1 MHDPESQH
9 EWLAFDFGVTG
20 ICGSYHNDWP
30 LDAPGP
36 VEHALNYLG
45 PQADHTSLVLLLEDL
60 VRLDRSPL
68 SNTELDVLWQ
78 APGDPLGGSP
88 TFGGGERAWLEQLL
102 AAVTSLARARGVPDS
117 TWAEPSLCMPGGT
130 APAAIAHQALTS
142 EVLHLSTALEG
153 ARTER
158 PGESVAASR
167 EAVEHCLAVVC
178 PELAFRF
185 LLHAFARFDCP
196 LSAETYARL
205 EQVSR
210 AFGHGSHVVDAHRY
224 LLG

>member
-30 LDAPGP
+30 LDASGP

-45 PQADHTSLVLLLEDL
+45 TQADHTSLVLLLEDL
-60 VRLDRSPL
+60 VRLDRSAL
-68 SNTELDVLWQ
+68 STAELDVLWQ

-88 TFGGGERAWLEQLL
+88 TFGGGEGAWLKQLL
-102 AAVTSLARARGVPDS
+102 PAVTRLARSRGVHDS
-117 TWAEPSLCMPGGT
+117 AWAEPSACMPDGT
-130 APAAIAHQALTS
+130 GSAAMAHQALTS
-142 EVLHLSTALEG
+142 EVLQLGTALE
-153 ARTER
+153 RTRLER
-158 PGESVAASR
+158 PGESVVISR

-185 LLHAFARFDCP
+185 LLHTFARYDCP
-196 LSAETYARL
+196 LSPGTYARL
-205 EQVSR
+205 EEVSR
-210 AFGHGSHVVDAHRY
+210 AFGHGAYLVSAHRY